1 MDNDDK
7 FIKLELEKIRRL
19 YTEIDQIPTR
29 CISVVRVGNSF
40 FSLLNVLVHDSLLL
54 LKVI

>member
-1 MDNDDK
+1 MDDYDK
-7 FIKLELEKIRRL
+7 FIKLELEKIRRI

>member
-1 MDNDDK
+1 MDDYDK
-7 FIKLELEKIRRL
+7 FIKLELEKIRRIC
-19 YTEIDQIPTR
+19 TKIDQIPTR
-29 CISVVRVGNSF
+29 YISVVRVGNSF